1 MTANK
6 MTAVHL
12 VGHGGLD
19 KLVVRDDVAVRQPG
33 PGDVL
38 VNVTAAGMNNTDI
51 NTRTGWYNKQV
62 SSGTTAE
69 GGKSGFGV
77 AEKGMGDW
85 EGGLTFPRIQG
96 ADAVGYVLAVGEGVD
111 ASRIGE
117 RVVCDPYIR
126 DPEDVEGFDSAGF
139 LGSEHDGAFAQF
151 TTVPSVNAVSVP
163 KEFPLSNAA
172 LAPLPCSGGTAMNML
187 SMAGAKAGDL
197 ALVTGA
203 SGGVGTFL
211 VQILKALGATAIAV
225 TGKSKMAA
233 VCELGADHV
242 IDRDTPDLSAR
253 CWRSR
258 AAGSLASLQTWSAAT
273 SSADL
278 LKLLRRGGR
287 YVTAGAIGGPKVDLD
302 LRTLYLKNLSLF
314 GSTVYLRD
322 TFTRLIDLVVAGR
335 IKPFNTKSWP
345 LDQIHAAQSEFSRRR
360 TSAASSSYL
369 PKWRCKGEDHQTR
382 GLPGRS
388 RQVGH
393 RNPLHPCLS
402 TPLEANVLRIDTD
415 EELIGW
421 GETITPPSYYLPT
434 SARAGLDLIAPMLL
448 GADPLNHRARVE
460 EIAFAMRAHKPTKSV
475 VDMALWDLVGK
486 ARGPIMEWRA

>member
-1 MTANK
+1 MTPNK

-19 KLVVRDDVAVRQPG
+19 KLVVRNDVVVRQAG
-33 PGDVL
+33 PGEVL

-69 GGKSGFGV
+69 GGNRGFGV

-96 ADAVGYVLAVGEGVD
+96 ADAVGYIVAVGEGVD

-163 KEFPLSNAA
+163 KDFPLSDAA
-172 LAPLPCSGGTAMNML
+172 LATLPCSGGTAMNML
-187 SMAGAKAGDL
+187 SMAAAKAGDL

-211 VQILKALGATAIAV
+211 VQILKALGATVIAV
-225 TGKSKMAA
+225 AGMSKMAA
-233 VCELGADHV
+233 VSELGADHV
-242 IDRDTPDLSAR
+242 IDRETPDLV
-253 CWRSR
+253 
-258 AAGSLASLQTWSAAT
+258 AAVLEITGGRKLSLVADVVGGDQFP
-273 SSADL
+273 DL

-322 TFTRLIDLVVAGR
+322 TFPRLIDLVVAGR
-335 IKPFNTKSWP
+335 IKPFSTKSWP
-345 LDQIHAAQSEFSRRR
+345 LDQIHAAQSEFFEKKHVGSLVL
-360 TSAASSSYL
+360 L
-369 PKWRCKGEDHQTR
+369 PPK
-382 GLPGRS
+382 
-388 RQVGH
+388 V
-393 RNPLHPCLS
+393 
-402 TPLEANVLRIDTD
+402 EAQR
-415 EELIGW
+415 
-421 GETITPPSYYLPT
+421 
-434 SARAGLDLIAPMLL
+434 
-448 GADPLNHRARVE
+448 
-460 EIAFAMRAHKPTKSV
+460 
-475 VDMALWDLVGK
+475 
-486 ARGPIMEWRA
+486 